1 MNSVVLINKPS
12 GMTSF
17 KVTAA
22 VRKKLNIKKAG
33 HAGTLDP
40 LASGVL
46 PVYTGSATRF
56 IDLPQSNMKRYTAGF
71 TLGVTT
77 DTLDCE
83 GEVQNRCDVCVS
95 KEDLLNLFPCFTGE
109 VTQIPPMYSAIKQNG
124 VPLYKL
130 ARQGKT
136 VEVKSRVITIH
147 SLELLS
153 FDGVNGVFDVLCSKG
168 TYIRT
173 LIADIG
179 EKLGCGAH
187 MTSLERTLSN
197 GYTLD
202 DCVSLDDFLNSP
214 DDAISGVHPA
224 DFAVK
229 DYPSAKISDNQERLF
244 RNGGGLFFSR
254 VKTDGD
260 AEFYRVYAKSGFV
273 GLGVKSED
281 GELLN
286 PKYIMM

>member
-1 MNSVVLINKPS
+1 MNGVVLINKPS
-12 GMTSF
+12 GVTSF

-22 VRKKLNIKKAG
+22 VKRKLNIKKAG

-46 PVYTGSATRF
+46 PVFTGNATRF
-56 IDLPQSNMKRYTAGF
+56 IDLNDSYPKRYIAGF
-71 TLGVTT
+71 KLGVTT

-83 GEVQNRCDVCVS
+83 GEILSTRDVNI
-95 KEDLLNLFPCFTGE
+95 KQQDLLELLEMFTG
-109 VTQIPPMYSAIKQNG
+109 VISQTPPMYSAIKQNG

-136 VEVKSRVITIH
+136 VDVKSRKITIH
-147 SLELLS
+147 SLKLKS
-153 FDGVNGVFDVLCSKG
+153 FDGVCGVIDVLCSKG

-187 MTSLERTLSN
+187 MISLTRTMSN
-197 GYTLD
+197 GFD
-202 DCVSLDDFLNSP
+202 ISNCVSLDDFLQSQP
-214 DDAISGVHPA
+214 GDLKGFHPA

-229 DYPSAKISDNQERLF
+229 EYASAHITLNQARLF
-244 RNGGGLFFSR
+244 KNGGGLFFER
-254 VKTDGD
+254 LKTDG
-260 AEFYRVYAKSGFV
+260 ESEYYRVYSPEGFV
-273 GLGVKSED
+273 GLGVPSED
-281 GELLN
+281 HTLLM
-286 PKYIMM
+286 PKCIMN